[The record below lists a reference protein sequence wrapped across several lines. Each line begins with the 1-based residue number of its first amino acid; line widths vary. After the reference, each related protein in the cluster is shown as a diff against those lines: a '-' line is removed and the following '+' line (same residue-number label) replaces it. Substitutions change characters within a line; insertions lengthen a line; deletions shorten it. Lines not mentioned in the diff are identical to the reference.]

1 MGLTLTD
8 LFCGAGG
15 SSTGAVQVPGVT
27 ARAASNHWQ
36 LAVDTHNTNHPDADH
51 ICADLSQIDPRYFP
65 TTDILWASPECF
77 AAGHLVMTSRGHV
90 PIELVEVGD
99 VVLTHEN
106 RWRPVTR
113 VQARES
119 EQLLTVRGQGHPG
132 IVTTATHKFWARAS
146 ARKWNNGIRQ
156 YRRAYQPAG
165 WMEAHALA
173 DAQALW
179 ATPVEPESLPIM
191 ELPPVFASSDHGWW
205 LLGRWLGD
213 GSLSFGRNHE
223 VTITCGFHESEDLG
237 NVLAGTGVRWHRSD
251 KRTATVFTAACA
263 ESRNWLVEQC
273 GHGAAAKQTP
283 AWALSL
289 SIEERQALLDGYM
302 SADGGTTQH
311 RHRAS
316 TVSRA
321 LAVSMRLLAESLGHR
336 VSMAYDQRTSYS
348 IEGRAGVA
356 KRQWIMHWEP
366 GLHQTRSPEAF
377 TQDGHAWSRVRE
389 VTPVPGTATVYNI
402 EVAEDHSYVLDGI
415 VVKNCTNHSIARGK
429 KRSQDGMGPD
439 LFGQGLPEEA
449 AQRSRATMWDVP
461 RFAESHRYQAVI
473 VENVVDAANWTPFK
487 AWLLSMDSLGYD
499 HQIVYLNSMHAWAL
513 GPAAPQSR
521 DRMYVVFWHK
531 GNRRP
536 DLEHM
541 QRPPA
546 VCPEHGRVAAMQSFK
561 NPDRRWG
568 RYRAQYVYRCPNV
581 GCRNRIVEPD
591 WVPAASVIDWTD
603 LGTRIGDRARPLA
616 EKTLRR
622 IQAGIDRYWG
632 QAQLVP
638 VEGREGKTA
647 QPVSGPVRTQ
657 TTRNETGL
665 LVPLVVNNVSGADG
679 SRSSTAR
686 EPLPT
691 MVAGGLHA
699 SLLSPP
705 MMHLE
710 AAGNTYDAA
719 DPHHPAH
726 GRGNGYYRVWDGA
739 EPLRTMHTTA
749 SKGVAFPP
757 FIAELRGGSSDA
769 RAVTDPLATDTAS
782 GNHHGL
788 VTADY
793 GKVTREDVFLGRW
806 ERWEP
811 KPVSQERNRSVAEP
825 IPSISVEDCSFRM
838 LTPHEIQQAMAFPS
852 EYQLLGNKREKVR
865 MAGNAVTP
873 PAARD
878 LVGAVAASLN

>member
-1 MGLTLTD
+1 MLTLTD

-15 SSTGAVQVPGVT
+15 SSTGAIQVPGVT

-65 TTDILWASPECF
+65 TTDILWASPEC
-77 AAGHLVMTSRGHV
+77 
-90 PIELVEVGD
+90 
-99 VVLTHEN
+99 
-106 RWRPVTR
+106 
-113 VQARES
+113 
-119 EQLLTVRGQGHPG
+119 
-132 IVTTATHKFWARAS
+132 
-146 ARKWNNGIRQ
+146 
-156 YRRAYQPAG
+156 
-165 WMEAHALA
+165 
-173 DAQALW
+173 
-179 ATPVEPESLPIM
+179 
-191 ELPPVFASSDHGWW
+191 
-205 LLGRWLGD
+205 
-213 GSLSFGRNHE
+213 
-223 VTITCGFHESEDLG
+223 
-237 NVLAGTGVRWHRSD
+237 
-251 KRTATVFTAACA
+251 
-263 ESRNWLVEQC
+263 
-273 GHGAAAKQTP
+273 
-283 AWALSL
+283 
-289 SIEERQALLDGYM
+289 
-302 SADGGTTQH
+302 
-311 RHRAS
+311 
-316 TVSRA
+316 
-321 LAVSMRLLAESLGHR
+321 
-336 VSMAYDQRTSYS
+336 
-348 IEGRAGVA
+348 
-356 KRQWIMHWEP
+356 
-366 GLHQTRSPEAF
+366 
-377 TQDGHAWSRVRE
+377 
-389 VTPVPGTATVYNI
+389 
-402 EVAEDHSYVLDGI
+402 
-415 VVKNCTNHSIARGK
+415 TNHSIARGK
-429 KRSQDGMGPD
+429 KRAQDGMGPD
-439 LFGQGLPEEA
+439 LFGQGLPKEA

-461 RFAESHRYQAVI
+461 RFAETHRYQAVI

-499 HQIVYLNSMHAWAL
+499 HQVVYLNSMHAWAL

-521 DRMYVVFWHK
+521 DRMYVVFWRK
-531 GNRRP
+531 GSGKP

-769 RAVTDPLATDTAS
+769 RAVTDPLATVTAS

-793 GKVTREDVFLGRW
+793 GEVTREDVFLGRW

-811 KPVSQERNRSVAEP
+811 KPVSQERNRSITEP
-825 IPSISVEDCSFRM
+825 VPSIPVEDCSFRM
-838 LTPHEIQQAMAFPS
+838 LTPHEIQQAMAFPG

>member
-1 MGLTLTD
+1 MLTLTD

-15 SSTGAVQVPGVT
+15 SSTGAIQVPGVT

-65 TTDILWASPECF
+65 TTDILWASPEC
-77 AAGHLVMTSRGHV
+77 
-90 PIELVEVGD
+90 
-99 VVLTHEN
+99 
-106 RWRPVTR
+106 
-113 VQARES
+113 
-119 EQLLTVRGQGHPG
+119 
-132 IVTTATHKFWARAS
+132 
-146 ARKWNNGIRQ
+146 
-156 YRRAYQPAG
+156 
-165 WMEAHALA
+165 
-173 DAQALW
+173 
-179 ATPVEPESLPIM
+179 
-191 ELPPVFASSDHGWW
+191 
-205 LLGRWLGD
+205 
-213 GSLSFGRNHE
+213 
-223 VTITCGFHESEDLG
+223 
-237 NVLAGTGVRWHRSD
+237 
-251 KRTATVFTAACA
+251 
-263 ESRNWLVEQC
+263 
-273 GHGAAAKQTP
+273 
-283 AWALSL
+283 
-289 SIEERQALLDGYM
+289 
-302 SADGGTTQH
+302 
-311 RHRAS
+311 
-316 TVSRA
+316 
-321 LAVSMRLLAESLGHR
+321 
-336 VSMAYDQRTSYS
+336 
-348 IEGRAGVA
+348 
-356 KRQWIMHWEP
+356 
-366 GLHQTRSPEAF
+366 
-377 TQDGHAWSRVRE
+377 
-389 VTPVPGTATVYNI
+389 
-402 EVAEDHSYVLDGI
+402 
-415 VVKNCTNHSIARGK
+415 TNHSIARGK
-429 KRSQDGMGPD
+429 KRAQDGMGPD

-461 RFAESHRYQAVI
+461 RFAETHRYQAVI

-499 HQIVYLNSMHAWAL
+499 HQVVYLNSMHAWAL

-521 DRMYVVFWHK
+521 DRMYVVFWRK
-531 GNRRP
+531 GSGKP

-665 LVPLVVNNVSGADG
+665 LVPAGGTWNETAYPTTEPARTRTTRETEGVVFPLVVNNVSGADE
-679 SRSSTAR
+679 SRSSTVR

-699 SLLSPP
+699 SMLTPP
-705 MMHLE
+705 
-710 AAGNTYDAA
+710 
-719 DPHHPAH
+719 
-726 GRGNGYYRVWDGA
+726 
-739 EPLRTMHTTA
+739 
-749 SKGVAFPP
+749 S

-769 RAVTDPLATDTAS
+769 RAVTDPLATVTAS

-788 VTADY
+788 VMRHNSGGAEMLTPTEEPVRTLTTA
-793 GKVTREDVFLGRW
+793 GHQSL
-806 ERWEP
+806 
-811 KPVSQERNRSVAEP
+811 
-825 IPSISVEDCSFRM
+825 ISPGARIEVDDCSFRM
-838 LTPHEIQQAMAFPS
+838 LTPHEIQQAMAFPG